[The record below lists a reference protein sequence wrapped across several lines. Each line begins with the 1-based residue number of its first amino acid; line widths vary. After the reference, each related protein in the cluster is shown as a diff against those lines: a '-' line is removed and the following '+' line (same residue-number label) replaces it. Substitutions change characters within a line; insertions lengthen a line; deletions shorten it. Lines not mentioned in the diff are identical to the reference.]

1 MKEII
6 KKLRLITQ
14 KRAFHNCI
22 MITTVSVVLFIVGV
36 VMLRYMVEGEKNM
49 PFNLNKIIVIS
60 SSDGID
66 KDNQGNSKW
75 AFDINQNNDFYF
87 YIEKN
92 ENFEKQETIKSIL
105 IDNIEIERIKEK
117 GEIKYYRP
125 NTLEAGANFANKPE
139 NEVEAI
145 EYQGALETNLKTLEI
160 SNQGGIIAFRC
171 ANNGIAEYI
180 SDEEEIKHTE
190 LLKKSGLSEEEL
202 KQKISFDFTIKIESG
217 KEYKA
222 KISIDI
228 PVNGLLE
235 KGTSSI
241 EITNLTDVVF
251 KRTKN

>member
-92 ENFEKQETIKSIL
+92 ENFEKQETIKSIF
-105 IDNIEIERIKEK
+105 IDNIEI
-117 GEIKYYRP
+117 
-125 NTLEAGANFANKPE
+125 
-139 NEVEAI
+139 
-145 EYQGALETNLKTLEI
+145 
-160 SNQGGIIAFRC
+160 
-171 ANNGIAEYI
+171 
-180 SDEEEIKHTE
+180 
-190 LLKKSGLSEEEL
+190 
-202 KQKISFDFTIKIESG
+202 
-217 KEYKA
+217 
-222 KISIDI
+222 
-228 PVNGLLE
+228 
-235 KGTSSI
+235 
-241 EITNLTDVVF
+241 
-251 KRTKN
+251 